1 MKNSPEINLSPRVA
15 HWIAHLDRAIYNID
29 LITHACV
36 FASRHENKN
45 TPFLHSTLS
54 QGLAMADVLIALQC
68 DSSAIA
74 AAILYPT
81 VFYQKELTEKLQK
94 TVDQTIYKLILGAMQ
109 IETIHHT
116 PGEKNKITGQQ
127 NQLTNLRKMLLAM
140 VDDIRTI
147 LLKLA
152 ERLIMVQH
160 LQHCD
165 SPTQQQIAQ
174 DTMDYYAPLANRLG
188 IGHIKLPLQNLG
200 FRYLYPSEYQQ
211 ISNAL
216 HMRHEDRVRIVHKMI
231 AELKTLL
238 EKNNVKNAKISGRI
252 KHIYSIYQK
261 TQRKKLPV
269 DQIYDVSAVRILLPT
284 VQDCYTALSIVH
296 HESKPITTEFDDY
309 IAKPKQ
315 NGYQSIHTAV
325 LRKDVPIEIQ
335 IRTVE
340 MHNQAELGIAA
351 HWKYK
356 ENKNTNDNDEQKIN
370 LLRELLDW
378 QNTISTEETQK
389 KLYRAAFHDRV
400 YVFSPNGDVFDL
412 KTRATPLDFAYLIH
426 TNIGHR
432 CRGAKV
438 NGTLVPLTHTLH
450 TGDRISILTAKEGH
464 PSRDWLRSD
473 LGYLKTMHAIRKVR
487 TWFYKQDY
495 ENISTEEAAVHDEK
509 THLEPAVIPE
519 KPLKKITPSSTDFS
533 VQGATHLLTQ
543 LAQCCHPIPG
553 DNIIGYI
560 TKGRGITVHQKKC
573 HNIQLAV
580 ENKPERLIDISWEN
594 QAKKNYRVTL
604 EILGE
609 DRAGLLRDITAVIAK
624 LNLSIISITSRVDA
638 SYHFAMIELTIE
650 VKNLAL
656 LEEIQKKI
664 RQVRGITRVKRH

>member
-1 MKNSPEINLSPRVA
+1 MSNSPEINLSPRVMY
-15 HWIAHLDRAIYNID
+15 WIAHLDRAIYNID
-29 LITHACV
+29 LITNACV
-36 FASRHENKN
+36 FASLHENKS
-45 TPFLHSTLS
+45 TPFLKSTLS

-68 DSSAIA
+68 DSAAIA

-81 VFYQKELTEKLQK
+81 IFYQKELSEKLHK
-94 TVDQTIYKLILGAMQ
+94 SFDPTICKLILGAIQ
-109 IETIHHT
+109 IDTIHHA

-127 NQLTNLRKMLLAM
+127 NQVENLRKMLLAM

-152 ERLIMVQH
+152 ERLIMLQH
-160 LQHCD
+160 LQNCD
-165 SPTQQQIAQ
+165 PKTQQQIAQ

-188 IGHIKLPLQNLG
+188 IGHIKWQLEDWG
-200 FRYLYPSEYQQ
+200 FRYLHPAEYQQ
-211 ISNAL
+211 ISTAL
-216 HMRHEDRVRIVHKMI
+216 HMRHEDRVRGVHKMI
-231 AELKTLL
+231 AELKILL
-238 EKNNVKNAKISGRI
+238 DKNNLKNAKISGRI
-252 KHIYSIYQK
+252 KHIYSIYRK

-269 DQIYDVSAVRILLPT
+269 EQIYDVSAVRILLPT
-284 VQDCYTALSIVH
+284 VHDCYTALSIVH
-296 HESKPITTEFDDY
+296 HEWKPITTEFDDY

-325 LRKDVPIEIQ
+325 LRKESPIEIQ
-335 IRTVE
+335 IRTVD

-356 ENKNTNDNDEQKIN
+356 ENKATTDNDEQKIN

-378 QNTISTEETQK
+378 QHTISTEETQK

-412 KTRATPLDFAYLIH
+412 KSGATPLDFAYLIH

-438 NGTLVPLTHTLH
+438 NGALVPLTHTLQ
-450 TGDRISILTAKEGH
+450 TGDRISILTTKEGH
-464 PSRDWLRSD
+464 PSRDWLRPD

-487 TWFYKQDY
+487 AWFYKQDY
-495 ENISTEEAAVHDEK
+495 ETIPSDETATAVEK
-509 THLEPAVIPE
+509 THSDTIVVPE

-553 DNIIGYI
+553 DHIIGYI
-560 TKGRGITVHQKKC
+560 TQGRGITVHQKNC
-573 HNIQLAV
+573 HNIRLSLA
-580 ENKPERLIDISWEN
+580 NKPERIIDITWEN
-594 QAKKNYRVTL
+594 QAQKNYRVTL
-604 EILGE
+604 EIQGE
-609 DRAGLLRDITAVIAK
+609 DRAGLLRDVTAVIAQ
-624 LNLSIISITSRVDA
+624 LNLSILSITSRIDA
-638 SYHFAMIELTIE
+638 SYHFAIMELTIE
-650 VKNLAL
+650 VNNLEL
-656 LEEIQKKI
+656 LEDIQKKI
-664 RQVRGITRVKRH
+664 RQIHGVTRVKRR

>member
-1 MKNSPEINLSPRVA
+1 MKNSPEINLSPRVM
-15 HWIAHLDRAIYNID
+15 HWIAHLDRATYNID
-29 LITHACV
+29 VITNACA
-36 FASRHENKN
+36 FASLYENKT
-45 TPFLHSTLS
+45 TPFLRSTLS

-68 DSSAIA
+68 DSTAIA

-81 VFYQKELTEKLQK
+81 IFYQKELAEKLHK
-94 TVDQTIYKLILGAMQ
+94 SFDTTICKLVLGAMQ
-109 IETIHHT
+109 IETIHQASAD
-116 PGEKNKITGQQ
+116 KNKITGQQ
-127 NQLTNLRKMLLAM
+127 NQIENLRKMLLAM

-152 ERLIMVQH
+152 ERLIMLQH
-160 LQHCD
+160 LQNCD
-165 SPTQQQIAQ
+165 APTQQQIAQ

-188 IGHIKLPLQNLG
+188 IGHIKWQLEDWG
-200 FRYLYPSEYQQ
+200 FRYLHPTEYQH
-211 ISNAL
+211 INNAL
-216 HMRHEDRVRIVHKMI
+216 HMQHEDRVRVVHKMI

-238 EKNNVKNAKISGRI
+238 EKNGVKDAKISGRI
-252 KHIYSIYQK
+252 KHIYSIYRK

-269 DQIYDVSAVRILLPT
+269 EQIYDVSAVRIILPT
-284 VQDCYTALSIVH
+284 VHDCYTALSIVH
-296 HESKPITTEFDDY
+296 HEWKPITTEFDDY

-325 LRKDVPIEIQ
+325 LRKDAPIEIQ
-335 IRTVE
+335 IRTLD

-378 QNTISTEETQK
+378 QHTISTEETQK

-412 KTRATPLDFAYLIH
+412 KTGATPLDFAYLVH

-438 NGTLVPLTHTLH
+438 NGALVPLTHVLQ

-464 PSRDWLRSD
+464 PSRDWLRPD

-495 ENISTEEAAVHDEK
+495 ENIPPEEPAVHDEK
-509 THLEPAVIPE
+509 THSETAVIPE
-519 KPLKKITPSSTDFS
+519 KPLKKITTSSTDFS

-553 DNIIGYI
+553 DNIVGYI
-560 TKGRGITVHQKKC
+560 TKGRGITVHQKNC
-573 HNIQLAV
+573 LNIQLAV
-580 ENKPERLIDISWEN
+580 ENKPERLIDITWEN
-594 QAKKNYRVTL
+594 QAKKNYRVSL
-604 EILGE
+604 EIQGE
-609 DRAGLLRDITAVIAK
+609 DRAGLIRDITAVIAQ
-624 LNLSIISITSRVDA
+624 LNLSISSIGLHIDP
-638 SYHFAMIELTIE
+638 SYNFANIELTIE
-650 VKNLAL
+650 VKNLAFL
-656 LEEIQKKI
+656 DDIQKKL
-664 RQVRGITRVKRH
+664 RQIQGVSRVKRK